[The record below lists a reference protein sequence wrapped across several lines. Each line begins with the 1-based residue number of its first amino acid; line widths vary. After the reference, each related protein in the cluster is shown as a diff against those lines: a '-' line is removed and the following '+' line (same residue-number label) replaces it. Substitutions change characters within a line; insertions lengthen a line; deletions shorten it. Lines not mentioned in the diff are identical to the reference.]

1 MHYHVINLLFY
12 SNTDI
17 NECETNNGGCAAIAT
32 CENVP
37 GTFYC
42 ECPAGYD
49 LKDGKDCVGKTS
61 VCLYIETSEE

>member
-42 ECPAGYD
+42 ECPAGYE
-49 LKDGKDCVGKTS
+49 LTEGKDK
-61 VCLYIETSEE
+61 L